1 MFHHEVTCESEGN
14 GHKLVAQQIAQY
26 IQNRVQS
33 GQNRYEDFL
42 LLSFYREKHMAYA
55 DEFRKRRIPVKF
67 DGRLPMDDYQ
77 PIYRLNLRVQAV
89 CHPLDETLSFRVLCE
104 CGNVLPEEW
113 DLFRMCVKELPEE
126 TLLTR
131 YRDTRSLMAHVDELT
146 KRLPD
151 TEMNRRILK
160 ALAMLNRDRLLSQQ
174 RTPCAFLEELVE
186 KSDGLF
192 VDPYPKSSLFAKSI
206 VVLKCHRTVQSH
218 KRFLWYNEYII
229 HGGGADC
236 D

>member
-1 MFHHEVTCESEGN
+1 MKKFVLLVMIALLLSGCSGKQTFETVDDE
-14 GHKLVAQQIAQY
+14 LVQPAVAQQRQI
-26 IQNRVQS
+26 
-33 GQNRYEDFL
+33 L
-42 LLSFYREKHMAYA
+42 L
-55 DEFRKRRIPVKF
+55 
-67 DGRLPMDDYQ
+67 Q
-77 PIYRLNLRVQAV
+77 
-89 CHPLDETLSFRVLCE
+89 
-104 CGNVLPEEW
+104 
-113 DLFRMCVKELPEE
+113 LPEE

-218 KRFLWYNEYII
+218 KHFLWYNECII
-229 HGGGADC
+229 HTGEAVL
-236 D
+236 